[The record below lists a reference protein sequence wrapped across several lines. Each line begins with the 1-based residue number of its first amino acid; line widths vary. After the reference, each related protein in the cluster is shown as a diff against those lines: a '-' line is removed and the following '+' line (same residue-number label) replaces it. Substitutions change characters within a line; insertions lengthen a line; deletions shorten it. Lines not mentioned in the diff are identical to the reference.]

1 MNRQTRPFAPLKLL
15 TLSAVLALS
24 ACSTIRPDPLQR
36 PALKEATTADAKTAR
51 AGVEPINGE
60 LTLAEAVSRAFK
72 YNLERRVK
80 MMEEALAFNQ
90 FEAGKFDMLPK
101 LVAMAGYSW
110 RNNDKINL
118 SRNTETGALSPSQFV
133 SSDREHEMHGVEF
146 TWSLLD
152 LSLGYYGSRQNAD
165 RLLIAGERR
174 VKAMEQLAMDV
185 STAFWRASAAQQ
197 LRTKVASTVRVAE
210 EALKDARAAEG
221 QRVRNP
227 LDSMRYQRQLLE
239 NLRLLEAIKS
249 ELATAEI
256 ELAHLINAPLNERI
270 VLANQQPR
278 DLARFLLGLAPEKLE
293 AAALANNPDLREAH
307 YHSRIAREEVR
318 RTMARLFPN
327 LSVNWAVRYD
337 SDSYLVNRD
346 WQEAGVQLSFNL
358 FNLFTGPT
366 QVKLAEAGVALAD
379 QRRVTMQM
387 GVMAQLQLARVGLAD
402 AREQFERA
410 DNIWEID
417 RRIVEMVS
425 SRTDAQAA
433 SKLDLVASATSETLS
448 VLRRYQALAQV
459 HKAESRM
466 ITTLGI
472 PPAVSSVDDLTLKQI
487 EVQLLR
493 QSADLER
500 FFE

>member
-1 MNRQTRPFAPLKLL
+1 
-15 TLSAVLALS
+15 
-24 ACSTIRPDPLQR
+24 
-36 PALKEATTADAKTAR
+36 
-51 AGVEPINGE
+51 
-60 LTLAEAVSRAFK
+60 
-72 YNLERRVK
+72 
-80 MMEEALAFNQ
+80 
-90 FEAGKFDMLPK
+90 
-101 LVAMAGYSW
+101 
-110 RNNDKINL
+110 
-118 SRNTETGALSPSQFV
+118 
-133 SSDREHEMHGVEF
+133 
-146 TWSLLD
+146 
-152 LSLGYYGSRQNAD
+152 
-165 RLLIAGERR
+165 
-174 VKAMEQLAMDV
+174 
-185 STAFWRASAAQQ
+185 
-197 LRTKVASTVRVAE
+197 
-210 EALKDARAAEG
+210 
-221 QRVRNP
+221 
-227 LDSMRYQRQLLE
+227 
-239 NLRLLEAIKS
+239 
-249 ELATAEI
+249 
-256 ELAHLINAPLNERI
+256 
-270 VLANQQPR
+270 
-278 DLARFLLGLAPEKLE
+278 
-293 AAALANNPDLREAH
+293 
-307 YHSRIAREEVR
+307 
-318 RTMARLFPN
+318 MARLFPN